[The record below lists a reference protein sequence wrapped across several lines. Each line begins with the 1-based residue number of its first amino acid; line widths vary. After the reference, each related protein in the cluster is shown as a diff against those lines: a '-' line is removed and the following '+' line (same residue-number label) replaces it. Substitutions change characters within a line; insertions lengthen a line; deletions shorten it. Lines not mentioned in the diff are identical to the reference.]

1 MPGTLLR
8 ARVNRDGI
16 GAVLSF
22 TPLGGPTVMSPVT
35 AGSSHLSQHS
45 PERLFGL
52 GESRLGTL
60 EILWPGGVR
69 NRFYGVRHG
78 ERLELPEIPC
88 SFDTE
93 GPFVPY
99 IACLSTALFDLLEE
113 QRIDRRL
120 GLRLYTSAIFAFLD
134 RQ

>member
-52 GESRLGTL
+52 GESPLGIL

-69 NRFYGVRHG
+69 NRLYGVRRG